1 MPNRSLVTA
10 NSTKTSLALVPLS
23 HLFICFTGPPLGLFQ
38 TAPFRLCYRAALLFV
53 PLIIPFVCFTKPLF
67 SLSTE
72 SPHFYK
78 EHLLF
83 VSQPPF
89 CLFLSQTYLFVCCT
103 DLFRCCTDQRFYLHL
118 RETFHCQK
126 ASHAFIASH
135 SEASQAF
142 IAVSLSLRRWLESH
156 IHYLWFD
163 ILNWN
168 LHSRKKVG

>member
-10 NSTKTSLALVPLS
+10 NSTKTSLALVPQS
-23 HLFICFTGPPLGLFQ
+23 HPFICFTGPPLGLFQ

-89 CLFLSQTYLFVCCT
+89 CLFLSQAYLFVCCT

-126 ASHAFIASH
+126 ASHAFIA
-135 SEASQAF
+135 
-142 IAVSLSLRRWLESH
+142 IAKPVKLSLLSAFHYEDDLSH
-156 IHYLWFD
+156 IFIIFD
-163 ILNWN
+163 LIF
-168 LHSRKKVG
+168 